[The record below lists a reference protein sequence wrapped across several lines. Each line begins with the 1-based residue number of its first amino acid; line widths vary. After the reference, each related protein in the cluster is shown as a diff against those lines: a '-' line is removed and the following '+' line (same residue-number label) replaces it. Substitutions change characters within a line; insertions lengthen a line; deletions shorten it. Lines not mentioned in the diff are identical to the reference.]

1 MIEIFLIL
9 TIIFLIYVFFYK
21 QSNKEYSINQITFI
35 NLHKINDL
43 LYEKNPIVVSRC
55 PQIPCVTPS
64 TLLNTPRFNTILR
77 DYLEK
82 KSDALP
88 RSEQFETFLA
98 SESGFHAFG
107 NIIWFNKFHTHIL
120 SQHISSLKSKLCF
133 GSKNMIRT
141 SALHTIIIPIEGNY
155 VCSLINPQFEKSL
168 DNYKQFDSI
177 ESAILH
183 NGQIQYIDVIL
194 KAGSILVLPAHW
206 YYIMKQSEPYSY
218 YGLLE
223 YHEPISILNN
233 YLENR

>member
-21 QSNKEYSINQITFI
+21 QSTKEYSINQITFI

-88 RSEQFETFLA
+88 KSEQFETFLA

-120 SQHISSLKSKLCF
+120 SEHISSLKSKLCF

-141 SALHTIIIPIEGNY
+141 SALQTIIIPIEGKY
-155 VCSLINPQFEKSL
+155 VCSLINPQYEKSL
-168 DNYKQFDSI
+168 DNYKQYDSI
-177 ESAILH
+177 ETTILH
-183 NGQIQYIDVIL
+183 NGQVQYIDVIL